1 MAQRDT
7 IPFEQ
12 ERIIRAF
19 LRGADDSGLQLPR
32 SIVGQLI
39 GMLGYQSAPNGA
51 LIWNNIEIKYPLG
64 VDHSNRWTDTYESDW
79 QERCDDRAEEIRKEL
94 EAERALAE
102 AEEAAL
108 RVDYPID
115 TSPSESPEG
124 N

>member
-51 LIWNNIEIKYPLG
+51 LIWNNIEVKYPLG
-64 VDHSNRWTDTYESDW
+64 VDHR
-79 QERCDDRAEEIRKEL
+79 EEIRKEL